1 MQALMDALRAL
12 KDADAAHISTLVWF
26 PIILW
31 LGVRLVLQSL
41 RNARDPARMGQPWDL
56 LVAGVATA
64 VLLPLQAWPE
74 GPLPA
79 SEHHGGPWG
88 GRSIGEWAV
97 MLLQASTA
105 ALLAVRVVI
114 VVLEFTVVIGALRR
128 NPSALATVVRQV
140 NLRRIMAA
148 RDATG
153 MAVLYVIAGVVH
165 AYLTRSEQV
174 TTNVALWVAAACLPP
189 LVLSFGLAIQAVHG
203 RFRLEA
209 RRLLL
214 GGIGAMEQLEVGLS
228 EIAQRS
234 VAAQMMVREIFMS
247 EILRIAVACL
257 FALGTRL

>member
-12 KDADAAHISTLVWF
+12 KDADAAHLSTLVWF
-26 PIILW
+26 PVIGW

-56 LVAGVATA
+56 LVAGVAA
-64 VLLPLQAWPE
+64 AALLALQAWP
-74 GPLPA
+74 
-79 SEHHGGPWG
+79 GGAWA
-88 GRSIGEWAV
+88 GRALMEWAV
-97 MLLQASTA
+97 MLLQSSTA
-105 ALLAVRVVI
+105 ALLAVRVLIVI
-114 VVLEFTVVIGALRR
+114 VEFTAVIGALRR
-128 NPSALATVVRQV
+128 SASALATVVRQD

-153 MAVLYVIAGVVH
+153 MVVLYVITSVVH

-174 TTNVALWVAAACLPP
+174 TTNVALWLAAACLPP
-189 LVLSFGLAIQAVHG
+189 LVLSFGLAIHAVHG
-203 RFRLEA
+203 RFRVEA

-214 GGIGAMEQLEVGLS
+214 DGVGAMEQLEVGLS
-228 EIAQRS
+228 EIAQRL
-234 VAAQMMVREIFMS
+234 VAAQMMVREVFMS

>member
-1 MQALMDALRAL
+1 MQALIDSLRAL
-12 KDADAAHISTLVWF
+12 KDADAAHLSTLVWF
-26 PIILW
+26 PVILW
-31 LGVRLVLQSL
+31 LALRLVLQSL
-41 RNARDPARMGQPWDL
+41 RDARDPSRAGRPWDL
-56 LVAGVATA
+56 LVAGGAGA
-64 VLLPLQAWPE
+64 VLLALQAWPA
-74 GPLPA
+74 GPMPIAQPL
-79 SEHHGGPWG
+79 GGAWA
-88 GRSIGEWAV
+88 GRTLTDWAV
-97 MLLQASTA
+97 MLLQSSTV
-105 ALLAVRVVI
+105 ALLVVRVVI
-114 VVLEFTVVIGALRR
+114 VVVEFTSVISALRR
-128 NPSALATVVRQV
+128 SASALATVVRQD

-174 TTNVALWVAAACLPP
+174 TNSLPLWIAAACLPP

-203 RFRLEA
+203 RFRAEA

-214 GGIGAMEQLEVGLS
+214 GGVGAMEQLEMGLS

-257 FALGTRL
+257 FALGSRL